1 MFESGCARERLTMSS
16 LLQVITATLVD
27 VKYYED
33 VVKQNDQLRAVARY
47 V

>member
-1 MFESGCARERLTMSS
+1 
-16 LLQVITATLVD
+16 LQVITATLVD